1 MKDSQQIG
9 VIGQAGTADLDGAVP
24 DAARP
29 YVTRFVHVDARHPRL
44 VLGAI
49 GLLVVA
55 ATVYSAHAMFGLEG
69 EANPHLWNHWV
80 YDAIIGGSAAVC
92 LWRAFSIRNDRGA
105 WLAIGF
111 GIALFWLGDLYWN
124 NYLADLST
132 PPYPSWADAG
142 WLAYYV
148 PMYVGLMLI
157 LHRRVAG
164 LPLSMWLE
172 GVVGALALASVCA
185 TVVFDPLAT
194 ATHGDLGTI
203 ATNLAYPAADLLLAV
218 IIAAGFALQ
227 RERSSMSWVLLG
239 AGVVLFAVGDC
250 VYIVKAATNTYVEGT
265 WIDATWPF
273 AMVLAATAA
282 WAHDGVPIALEGAGW
297 VGRTLS
303 ICFGSLVI
311 AVLLLQSVHGMPL
324 VSRFLIDGAVV
335 ALIGRLLISSRE
347 RAQLERTRHEAR
359 TDELTGLANRRRF
372 YEETELAL
380 ATGPVGLLLLDLNR
394 FKEINDSLGHNSGD
408 ELLRDVAERL
418 SGVLP
423 PGGEIARIGGD
434 EFVVLLDSRHNER
447 SALRAARVFRE
458 ALEMPFTLDGFH
470 APMTA
475 SIGIALAPAHA
486 TTRAELLRCADVA
499 MYIAKTHDTAI
510 ELYRPENDTGTAD
523 RLRLVTE
530 LNEALG
536 RGQLMLHYQ
545 PKISLADGGL
555 EGVEALVRWQHP
567 RLGLLAPDLFVPLA
581 EQHGLMRA
589 LTMEVLD
596 QALRQQLRWRE
607 VGRAIPVAVNLSPSN
622 LLDTRL
628 PEDVTALLSHHGI
641 AAELL
646 ELEITEETLMRD
658 VERGLDVLARLSE
671 SGIELALDD
680 FGTGYSSLGQ
690 LRRLPVRELKIDRS
704 FVMQILASSDDAAI
718 VRSTIQLG
726 RSLGLHVVAEGVES
740 AAHLDLLRSYGCHAA
755 QGYHIGRPMPA
766 DALEHW
772 FAERLSTRADVD
784 GGSGAAVD

>member
-1 MKDSQQIG
+1 MKGSHQIG
-9 VIGQAGTADLDGAVP
+9 VIGETTEPEP
-24 DAARP
+24 DRDRAAPDTPRP
-29 YVTRFVHVDARHPRL
+29 LTRRLVHIDARQPRL
-44 VLGAI
+44 VVVVL
-49 GLLVVA
+49 GLLSVA
-55 ATVYSAHAMFGLEG
+55 AIVYSAHAVFGLGG

-80 YDAIIGGSAAVC
+80 YDGIIGGSAAVC
-92 LWRAFSIRNDRGA
+92 LWRAFAIRNDRAA
-105 WLAIGF
+105 WAAIGF
-111 GIALFWLGDLYWN
+111 GITLFWLGDLYWN
-124 NYLADLST
+124 NYLADLPS

-148 PMYVGLMLI
+148 PLYVGLMLI

-185 TVVFDPLAT
+185 TVVFDPLVT
-194 ATHGDLGTI
+194 ATHGDVGTI

-227 RERSSMSWVLLG
+227 RERSSASWLLLG

-250 VYIVKAATNTYVEGT
+250 AYIVKAATNTYVEGT

-273 AMVLAATAA
+273 AMVLAAMAA
-282 WAHDGVPIALEGAGW
+282 WAHDGAPIALEGAGW
-297 VGRTLS
+297 VGRALS

-311 AVLLLQSVHGMPL
+311 AVLLIQSLHGMPL
-324 VSRFLIDGAVV
+324 VSRLLIDGAVV
-335 ALIGRLLISSRE
+335 ALIARLIISSHE

-380 ATGPVGLLLLDLNR
+380 AAGPVALLLLDLNR

-408 ELLRDVAERL
+408 ELLCDVAERL
-418 SGVLP
+418 SDALP
-423 PGGEIARIGGD
+423 PGGHIARMGGD
-434 EFVVLLDSRHNER
+434 EFVVLLDSRHTER
-447 SALRAARVFRE
+447 SALRAAREFRE
-458 ALEMPFTLDGFH
+458 ALELPFNLDGFH

-475 SIGIALAPAHA
+475 SIGVALAPAHA

-499 MYIAKTHDTAI
+499 MYAAKTHDTAI
-510 ELYRPENDTGTAD
+510 ELYKPEEDTGVAD

-530 LNEALG
+530 LSDAIG
-536 RGQLMLHYQ
+536 TDQLILHYQ
-545 PKISLADGGL
+545 PKIALADGRL
-555 EGVEALVRWQHP
+555 EGAEALVRWQHP
-567 RLGLLAPDLFVPLA
+567 RLGLLAPDEFVPLA
-581 EQHGLMRA
+581 EHHGLMRT
-589 LTMEVLD
+589 LTMDVLD
-596 QALRQQLRWRE
+596 QALRQQLRWRQ
-607 VGRAIPVAVNLSPSN
+607 VGHAIRIAVNLSPSN

-628 PEDVTALLSHHGI
+628 PEDVTALLSRHAT
-641 AAELL
+641 AAEML

-704 FVMQILASSDDAAI
+704 FVMQILDSPDDAAI

-726 RSLGLHVVAEGVES
+726 HSLGLRVVAEGVET
-740 AAHLDLLRSYGCHAA
+740 AEALDLLRGYGCDAA
-755 QGYHIGRPMPA
+755 QGFHIGRPMPA
-766 DALEHW
+766 DALLRW
-772 FAERLSTRADVD
+772 VAERSHLHHR
-784 GGSGAAVD
+784 